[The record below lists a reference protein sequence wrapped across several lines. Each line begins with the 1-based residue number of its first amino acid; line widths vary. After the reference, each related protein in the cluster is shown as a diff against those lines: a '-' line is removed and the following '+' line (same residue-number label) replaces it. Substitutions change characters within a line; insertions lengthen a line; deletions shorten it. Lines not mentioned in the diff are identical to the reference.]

1 LAVGRVIHAARPLG
15 DTSPPFL
22 AVEIDR
28 DLIRALRP
36 EAASRAI
43 SVPRLI
49 REILETVAT
58 DKLVGAVLDDG
69 KK

>member
-1 LAVGRVIHAARPLG
+1 MPRPLG
-15 DTSPPFL
+15 DTSPPYT

-43 SVPRLI
+43 SVQRLI
-49 REILETVAT
+49 REILETIVT
-58 DKLVGAVLDDG
+58 ERLVDAVLDDRPRH
-69 KK
+69 

>member
-1 LAVGRVIHAARPLG
+1 MPRPLG
-15 DTSPPFL
+15 DTSPPFV

-28 DLIRALRP
+28 EVARALRP
-36 EAASRAI
+36 EAARRGT
-43 SVPRLI
+43 SVPQLCRDL
-49 REILETVAT
+49 LETVAT